1 MKYHPITLLHKKQGL
16 ELIRKLMSFLRTQ
29 TKKTQQLTLNLQTQL
44 NPTLRSYLRF
54 NKHMAKLIGFY
65 PQTNAGHRHCA
76 QYQFLGISVR
86 FIGEFLKFLRILIS
100 ALADLST

>member
-29 TKKTQQLTLNLQTQL
+29 TKNIQRLTFKIRKL

-54 NKHMAKLIGFY
+54 NKHMAK
-65 PQTNAGHRHCA
+65 
-76 QYQFLGISVR
+76 
-86 FIGEFLKFLRILIS
+86 
-100 ALADLST
+100 ADRVLSPN